1 LTKNINHKIFV
12 AGHNGM
18 LGSAICIK
26 LKAKGFKNILLATR
40 QQLDLANQKKVF
52 EFFKKHKIDQVY
64 LCAAKVGGIMSNKTF
79 PADYIYSNLQITLN
93 VVNAAKHFS
102 VNRLLFVGSSCIYPR
117 NAPQP
122 MKEEYLLTSAM
133 EKSNEPYAISKIAGI
148 KICESYNRQFNTDFR
163 SVMPTNLYGD
173 RDTYDDFNSHVIPAL
188 ILKFHNAKVNQNKK
202 IILWGT
208 GKAKREFLHA
218 DDMANFC
225 IKILNLPKEKILNNT
240 KPQQSH
246 INLGTGEGITIKNLS
261 NIIAKIVGYKGKIIF
276 DSNYPDGHPKKINN
290 ISLQK
295 KFNCSPSIDLIS
307 GIRRSYKDYL
317 KRHKD
322 KNELF

>member
-1 LTKNINHKIFV
+1 MTKNINHKIFV

-18 LGSAICIK
+18 LGSATYK
-26 LKAKGFKNILLATR
+26 RLRAKGFKNIVVATR
-40 QQLDLANQKKVF
+40 QQLDLTNQKKVF
-52 EFFKKHKIDQVY
+52 EFFKKQKIDQVY
-64 LCAAKVGGIMSNKTF
+64 LCAAKVGGIMSNKKF
-79 PADYIYSNLQITLN
+79 PADYIYNNLQITLN
-93 VVNAAKHFS
+93 VVNAAKNFL

-133 EKSNEPYAISKIAGI
+133 EKSNEAYAISKIAGI

-173 RDTYDDFNSHVIPAL
+173 GDTYDAFNSHVIPAL
-188 ILKFHNAKVNQNKK
+188 ILKFHKAKLNENKK

-208 GKAKREFLHA
+208 GKAKREFLHV

-225 IKILNLPKEKILNNT
+225 IKIMNLPKKKILDNT

-246 INLGTGEGITIKNLS
+246 INLGTGKGITIKKLS
-261 NIIAKIVGYKGKIIF
+261 NIIAKVVGYKGRVIF
-276 DSNYPDGHPKKINN
+276 NNRYPDGHPKKVNN
-290 ISLQK
+290 IILQK
-295 KFNCSPSIDLIS
+295 KFNCIPSIDLIS
-307 GIRRSYKDYL
+307 GIQRTYKDFL
-317 KRHKD
+317 KRYKN